1 MKDILELAILI
12 IGSMCLFVCL
22 INSIFLTID
31 TMKTIKNCKKL
42 DKEIKKEL
50 QRLSEDCKNLSENTT
65 K

>member
-1 MKDILELAILI
+1 MKDILELTILI

-22 INSIFLTID
+22 INSVLLTID